1 MEEEGGHINA
11 QESRM
16 MMVKENKPTTQ
27 EEEDR
32 GTIQSSKTLN
42 RSKHRKEDKEK
53 ERRTII
59 EKLQEEG
66 ESMRTPCMCTF
77 QKFPLKQPMKQ
88 RSEYTQ
94 RESERTCKRI
104 HILRE
109 RKRNKRG
116 FRV

>member
-1 MEEEGGHINA
+1 MEEEEEEGGHINA

-59 EKLQEEG
+59 EKLQDEG

-77 QKFPLKQPMKQ
+77 QKFP
-88 RSEYTQ
+88 TQ
-94 RESERTCKRI
+94 ATHETKI
-104 HILRE
+104 WVHRE
-109 RKRNKRG
+109 RVRENMQEDPHPEREKEK
-116 FRV
+116 